1 MPSYTLTGQL
11 PRHLYCWVDSAHT
24 HTEPVG
30 FIPAVWFGLVSYP
43 GRMWGCTVML
53 ESGAIY
59 RNLPPHAIAFQR
71 DAGGVLVAEDNGT
84 YTVHWS
90 QLYSQTWDCYGTEF
104 TALEYNYLQGLDCDV
119 MANKE
124 VFSGTYLF
132 TVAPV
137 GDAYSAAPEQ
147 AKEFVFVKLDNGRL
161 TIQPTNNVL
170 FRDRSFTNNEDMEWP
185 KGLKRQTD
193 IWSVE

>member
-1 MPSYTLTGQL
+1 MTYSLTGQL
-11 PRHLYCWVDSAHT
+11 ARHLYCYVDSSFT
-24 HTEPVG
+24 HKESVG
-30 FIPAVWFGLVSYP
+30 FVPCVWFGLVSYP

-59 RNLPPHAIAFQR
+59 RNVPPHAIAFCEKPKGISTEHFGKYR
-71 DAGGVLVAEDNGT
+71 WEPKDA
-84 YTVHWS
+84 
-90 QLYSQTWDCYGTEF
+90 QTWDCYGTDF
-104 TALEYNYLQGLDCDV
+104 TVLEYNYLQGLDCEV

-124 VFSGTYLF
+124 VFNGTYLF

-170 FRDRSFTNNEDMEWP
+170 FTDRSFTNDEGWP
-185 KGLKRQTD
+185 KGLKRQTAT
-193 IWSVE
+193 WSCE